1 MLMYALILIGLYL
14 VVGNLL
20 HRVVF
25 RERTPDIS
33 TYFQPGQEFY
43 SKAEG
48 FRQKVA
54 RQENGFVYGT
64 LEAEPFAAG
73 PPRHIHTG
81 FDEIFEI
88 ENGELTIW
96 VDGEVKKLRPGQ
108 VLHVPKGVPHKP
120 YNETG
125 ETIRVK
131 GSFAFPE
138 KFAFYLQQVYGYMDS
153 HPDYLKSP
161 KTMLQMS
168 LLQPAGFDSYIADG
182 PPVLV
187 QKAMGFVVGPLARL
201 LGYRSYSERYD
212 VQKRRLQVGHQSKP
226 ETGTARTAPDQ

>member
-1 MLMYALILIGLYL
+1 MVKTNSMQKKLFRKMIMYVIVCIGLYL

-25 RERTPDIS
+25 PEPRPEIAG
-33 TYFQPGQEFY
+33 YFKPGHVFY
-43 SKAEG
+43 SKTEG
-48 FRQKVA
+48 FRQIVS

-73 PPRHIHTG
+73 PPKHIHTG
-81 FDEIFEI
+81 FDETFEI

-96 VDGEVKKLRPGQ
+96 VNGEVKKLRPGQ

-120 YNETG
+120 YNETA
-125 ETIRVK
+125 ETIRVR

-138 KFAFYLQQVYGYMDS
+138 KFAFYLEQVYAFMDAN
-153 HPDYLKSP
+153 PDFMHSP

-182 PPVLV
+182 PPVFIQRV
-187 QKAMGFVVGPLARL
+187 MGFVVAPLARL
-201 LGYRSYSERYD
+201 LGYRS
-212 VQKRRLQVGHQSKP
+212 H
-226 ETGTARTAPDQ
+226 TGTRSAS

>member
-1 MLMYALILIGLYL
+1 MYLLIFIGTYL
-14 VVGNLL
+14 VIGNLL
-20 HRVVF
+20 HRVIF
-25 RERTPDIS
+25 REKKPDIS
-33 TYFQPGQEFY
+33 TYFKPGQEFY

-48 FRQKVA
+48 FRQKVIK
-54 RQENGFVYGT
+54 QENGFVYGT

-73 PPRHIHTG
+73 PPKHIHNG
-81 FDEIFEI
+81 FDETFEI

-125 ETIRVK
+125 DTIRIK

-138 KFAFYLQQVYGYMDS
+138 KFAFYLQQVYGYMDNN
-153 HPDYLKSP
+153 PGFMKSP
-161 KTMLQMS
+161 KTILQMS

-182 PPVLV
+182 PPVFI
-187 QKAMGFVVGPLARL
+187 QKAMGFVVAPLARL
-201 LGYRSYSERYD
+201 LGYRSYYEQYD
-212 VQKRRLQVGHQSKP
+212 VQKNKEATGSLLRHQ
-226 ETGTARTAPDQ
+226 

>member
-108 VLHVPKGVPHKP
+108 VAVVQTDALPGRKWNAVIQAIDPLVDANGRSVGIRGCIDNRQLALNILHWLSG
-120 YNETG
+120 
-125 ETIRVK
+125 
-131 GSFAFPE
+131 A
-138 KFAFYLQQVYGYMDS
+138 LD
-153 HPDYLKSP
+153 
-161 KTMLQMS
+161 
-168 LLQPAGFDSYIADG
+168 
-182 PPVLV
+182 
-187 QKAMGFVVGPLARL
+187 
-201 LGYRSYSERYD
+201 
-212 VQKRRLQVGHQSKP
+212 
-226 ETGTARTAPDQ
+226 